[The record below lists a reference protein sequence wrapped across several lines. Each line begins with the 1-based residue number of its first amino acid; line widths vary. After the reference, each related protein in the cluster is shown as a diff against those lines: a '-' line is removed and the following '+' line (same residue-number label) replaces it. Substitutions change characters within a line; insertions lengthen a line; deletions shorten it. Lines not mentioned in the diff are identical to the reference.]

1 MEENLKEMLIPLF
14 DSAPYL
20 VSLAAGFLTF
30 LSPCVLPLIPAYLSY
45 ISGLSLK
52 KLQGKEEVTFADK
65 LHIMQASLMF
75 IFGFSVIF
83 VLLGVVVESTIGD
96 MLQSSTASVIAG
108 GIIIIFGLHTMHVI
122 NIGFLNFEA
131 RAQFGDVHTGGTSF
145 KQKFMHFFAPFV
157 LGLSFALGWSPCV
170 GPILGTILTYA
181 GQDDTAAVTL
191 MSVYALGLGIP
202 FFLSAVLTSSA
213 LHVLNRLKRSFRTI
227 EIVSG
232 ILLIIVGIS
241 IAIGSLSELT
251 GYVDQ
256 MLGVE

>member
-1 MEENLKEMLIPLF
+1 MEESLKEMLIPLF

-52 KLQGKEEVTFADK
+52 KLQGKEEVTFTDK

-75 IFGFSVIF
+75 ILGFSVIF
-83 VLLGVVVESTIGD
+83 VLLGVVVESTVGD
-96 MLQSSTASVIAG
+96 ILQSDTAAMIAG
-108 GIIIIFGLHTMHVI
+108 AIIIIFGLHTMHAI
-122 NIGFLNFEA
+122 NIKFLNFEA
-131 RAQFGDVHTGGTSF
+131 RAQFGDIDTGGTSLR
-145 KQKFMHFFAPFV
+145 QKLVHFFAPFV

-181 GQDDTAAVTL
+181 GQDDTAAITL

-213 LHVLNRLKRSFRTI
+213 LNVLNRLKQSFRTI

-232 ILLIIVGIS
+232 ALLIIVGIA
-241 IAIGSLSELT
+241 IAIGGLGELT
-251 GYVDQ
+251 GYVSE
-256 MLGVE
+256 MLDL

>member
-1 MEENLKEMLIPLF
+1 MEETLKEMLIPLF

-52 KLQGKEEVTFADK
+52 KLQGKETVTFADK

-75 IFGFSVIF
+75 ILGFSLIF
-83 VLLGVVVESTIGD
+83 VLLGVVVESTVGD
-96 MLQSSTASVIAG
+96 ILKSEIAAMIAG

-122 NIGFLNFEA
+122 NIKFLNFEA
-131 RAQFGDVHTGGTSF
+131 RAQFGDIDQGGNSLR
-145 KQKFMHFFAPFV
+145 QKIVHFFAPFV

-181 GQDDTAAVTL
+181 GQDDTAAITL

-213 LHVLNRLKRSFRTI
+213 LNVLNKLKQNFKTI
-227 EIVSG
+227 EIISG
-232 ILLIIVGIS
+232 ILLIIVGIA
-241 IAIGSLSELT
+241 IAIGDLGELT
-251 GYVDQ
+251 AIISEF
-256 MLGVE
+256 MESE